1 MYGLNQ
7 SILGNLPFVF
17 NDGLLIAKSFCD
29 SYRQPQKKAALSSRF
44 FTDIHLITNQ

>member
-7 SILGNLPFVF
+7 SILGDNPFVF
-17 NDGLLIAKSFCD
+17 NDGLLIAKVLMTAA
-29 SYRQPQKKAALSSRF
+29 RNNKKAAPASRF